1 MKITGV
7 LVDMPLEL
15 DSETYSKHVL
25 FKSLKK
31 VIYIVLLIEIYGM
44 FVSALFFYKNVFG
57 DLGNIG
63 F

>member
-31 VIYIVLLIEIYGM
+31 VIYIVLLIAIYGM
-44 FVSALFFYKNVFG
+44 FVAALFFYKNVFG